1 MILELLVIIFGLLA
15 LVNLWVTWRV
25 IKDDLSSPSQ
35 RVAQFLLIWMLPFL
49 GALLVL
55 RLQRRQPGAHSGHYR
70 EAPNPGEDYGAS
82 GMSHRKT
89 QQVLEGDT
97 VDSGAS

>member
-1 MILELLVIIFGLLA
+1 MILELLFVILGLLA

-25 IKDDLSSPSQ
+25 IKDDLSIPSQ
-35 RVAQFLLIWMLPFL
+35 RAAQFLLVWMLPFL

-55 RLQRRQPGAHSGHYR
+55 RLQGRHAGAHSGRYR

-82 GMSHRKT
+82 GISHRKT
-89 QQVLEGDT
+89 QQILEGDA
-97 VDSGAS
+97 VDDVG